1 MKRRRQRNERGA
13 LLLVVLVLLG
23 ILLAASMLALHSTRT
38 DTASARNERQMRQLF
53 DCAERALQIGKTH
66 FSQTSVRSDWDS
78 YLKTNVCSH
87 LPCGP
92 FPPGQSGTAPIGYPT
107 GAPFTGTLTV
117 SPTIS
122 YQYRIG
128 AYNNPGDPAG
138 VATNGDNALVVYA
151 DCRDPV
157 TLQSRAVQVLITVP
171 LPKRS
176 DYFGQSG
183 MGFQNQ
189 GNANNAQ

>member
-1 MKRRRQRNERGA
+1 

-23 ILLAASMLALHSTRT
+23 ILLAASMLALHSMRS

-66 FSQTSVRSDWDS
+66 FSQTSVRADWDS
-78 YLKTNVCSH
+78 YLKTNVCST

-92 FPPGQSGTAPIGYPT
+92 FPTGQTGAGPGGYPT
-107 GAPFTGTLTV
+107 ALPFAGTQV
-117 SPTIS
+117 INANIS
-122 YQYRIG
+122 YDYKIG
-128 AYNNPGDPAG
+128 AYNNPGDPSGIA
-138 VATNGDNALVVYA
+138 ANGDNMLVVYA
-151 DCRDPV
+151 VCTDAA
-157 TLQSRAVQVLITVP
+157 TTQSRAVQALINVP

-189 GNANNAQ
+189 GNSNNAQ